1 MRVRWGSQL
10 SQSFGVSN
18 GVRQGGILSPYL
30 FAVYID
36 QLSKDLNRVPAG
48 CYIGNTLVN
57 HIIYADDICCFSP
70 SVAGLQ
76 DLLNVC
82 DSFFYKN
89 GIVFNSNKSQCMQ
102 FLTKSFHLTNVPVIR
117 LCNDTLNFS
126 KKVKILVYI

>member
-1 MRVRWGSQL
+1 M
-10 SQSFGVSN
+10 
-18 GVRQGGILSPYL
+18 RQGGIFSPYL

-57 HIIYADDICCFSP
+57 HIIYADDVCCFSP

-76 DLLNVC
+76 DILDVW
-82 DSFFYKN
+82 DSFSYKN

-102 FLTKSFHLTNVPVIR
+102 FS
-117 LCNDTLNFS
+117 LNHFTS
-126 KKVKILVYI
+126 RMSL